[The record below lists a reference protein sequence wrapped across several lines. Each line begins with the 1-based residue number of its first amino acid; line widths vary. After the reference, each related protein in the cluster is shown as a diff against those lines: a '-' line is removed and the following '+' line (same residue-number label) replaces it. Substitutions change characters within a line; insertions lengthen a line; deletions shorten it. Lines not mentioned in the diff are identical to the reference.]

1 VFAWDHREPTFD
13 NVLGSGRIIYLYRE
27 NRAAQLASWRKACE
41 TGMWTPESN
50 PVPVPF
56 PEDAEN
62 QIELAEKLFRERSS
76 TVVSYE
82 SLLCNVVNEMK
93 LIQT

>member
-1 VFAWDHREPTFD
+1 
-13 NVLGSGRIIYLYRE
+13 
-27 NRAAQLASWRKACE
+27 
-41 TGMWTPESN
+41 MWTPESN
-50 PVPVPF
+50 PVPGPF